1 MHWRLMMTR
10 KISLSRPA
18 VALALIALMALSAC
32 EQKYGQCE
40 GGVSDL
46 SDMSNV
52 TVQNPC

>member
-1 MHWRLMMTR
+1 MTR
-10 KISLSRPA
+10 KISLSKPA